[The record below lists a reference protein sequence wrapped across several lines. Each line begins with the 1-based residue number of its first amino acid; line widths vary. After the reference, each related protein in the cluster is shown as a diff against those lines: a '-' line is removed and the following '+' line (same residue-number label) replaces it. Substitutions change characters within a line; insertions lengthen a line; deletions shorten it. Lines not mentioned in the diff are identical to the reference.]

1 MVHAI
6 GHPTRP
12 HPDANRI
19 AGISIAIA
27 FNATLLFLLLVPI
40 SAPPPIAIDEPV
52 IYPDF
57 RELKKPDPPPPIPV
71 PVTQPQTSR
80 PQVTTRPQPVTQP
93 PVQQVVV
100 DQGSLPADP
109 PIQTP
114 VATAPTEVSANT
126 GPLPG
131 VRLEYAIAPPPP
143 YPRDALREGLQ
154 GTVLLQ
160 VLVDTDG
167 RPLDVQIQRSS
178 GHRQLDDAARRH
190 VLRHWTFRPAMRDGR
205 ALQAIGLVPIA
216 FNLDR

>member
-6 GHPTRP
+6 RHASRP

-19 AGISIAIA
+19 AGISVAIA
-27 FNATLLFLLLVPI
+27 FNATLLLILLVPM
-40 SAPPPIAIDEPV
+40 SAPVPGAIEDPV
-52 IYPDF
+52 VYPVLPD
-57 RELKKPDPPPPIPV
+57 LKRPDPPPPMPV
-71 PVTQPQTSR
+71 PVIRPQTPRPQAATQPQS
-80 PQVTTRPQPVTQP
+80 VTP
-93 PVQQVVV
+93 PVDQVVV

-109 PIQTP
+109 GLETP
-114 VATAPTEVSANT
+114 ATATPNAMPANA

-131 VRLEYAIAPPPP
+131 VRLEYADAPAPP
-143 YPRDALREGLQ
+143 YPRDALRDGLQ

-190 VLRHWTFRPAMRDGR
+190 VLKRWTFRPAMQDGR
-205 ALQAIGLVPIA
+205 AVQAYGLVPIA
-216 FNLDR
+216 FSLDR